1 MRHSLLF
8 LLLAILGACTPSK
21 TQAQPQGDQTV
32 GTETDIQDPQPA
44 DSLLTIAMC
53 GDIMMGTTYPTVRL
67 PQNDGAEIFSHVKHL
82 FQDADLSAGNLEGVI
97 ADGGKSTKDMS
108 KANNYAFR
116 TPESYAHLLSEA
128 GFDYLNLANNHTN
141 DFGAEGMRRT
151 REILTQ
157 QGIAYSGLP
166 DCESVIVEKN
176 GIRYGICSFGQNS
189 YTLKHTDT
197 ASVTRIVSALRPQC
211 DILVVNF
218 HGGAEGTKYSH
229 LPDGPETYLGEN
241 RGNLRVFAH
250 HCIDLGADL
259 VFGHGPHVVRAVECY
274 KGHLIAYSLGNFCT
288 TYGIN
293 VAGLTGYAPV
303 LVARIDR
310 DGLFVEGRIHSF
322 IQTPGT
328 GPLPDLDNKVA
339 QHMRSLSEVD
349 FRGNYGLTISDDGT
363 LTPKP

>member
-1 MRHSLLF
+1 MRRSLLI
-8 LLLAILGACTPSK
+8 LLFALLVACTPAK
-21 TQAQPQGDQTV
+21 TQAQPQTEPQNDSQT
-32 GTETDIQDPQPA
+32 TDSQPA

-67 PQNDGAEIFSHVKHL
+67 PQNNGAEIFAHVKQL
-82 FQDADLSAGNLEGVI
+82 FLDADLSAGNLEGVI
-97 ADGGKSTKDMS
+97 ADGGKSTKDVS

-116 TPESYAHLLSEA
+116 TPESYAHLLTEA

-141 DFGAEGMRRT
+141 DFGPEGRQRT
-151 REILTQ
+151 REILEKE
-157 QGIAYSGLP
+157 GIAYSGLP
-166 DCESVIVEKN
+166 DCESVVVEKN
-176 GIRYGICSFGQNS
+176 GVRYGICSFGQNS

-197 ASVTRIVSALRPQC
+197 ASVTRIVTALRPRC
-211 DILVVNF
+211 DILIVNF

-241 RGNLRVFAH
+241 RGNLRAFAH
-250 HCIDLGADL
+250 RCIDLGADL

-303 LVARIDR
+303 LVARIAR
-310 DGLFVEGRIHSF
+310 DGSFVEGRIHSF

-328 GPLPDLDNKVA
+328 GPLPDLENKVA
-339 QHMRSLSEVD
+339 QHMRALSEAD
-349 FRGNYGLTISDDGT
+349 FRGNYGLEISDNGT
-363 LTPKP
+363 LTRKTR

>member
-1 MRHSLLF
+1 MRRSLLI
-8 LLLAILGACTPSK
+8 LLFALLVACTPAK
-21 TQAQPQGDQTV
+21 TQAQPQTEPQTDSQ
-32 GTETDIQDPQPA
+32 TTDSQPA

-67 PQNDGAEIFSHVKHL
+67 PQNNGAEIFAHVKQL
-82 FQDADLSAGNLEGVI
+82 FLDADLSAGNLEGVI
-97 ADGGKSTKDMS
+97 ADGGKSTKDVS

-116 TPESYAHLLSEA
+116 TPESYAHLLTEA

-141 DFGAEGMRRT
+141 DFGPEGRQRT
-151 REILTQ
+151 REILEKE
-157 QGIAYSGLP
+157 GIAYSGLP
-166 DCESVIVEKN
+166 DCESVVVEKN
-176 GIRYGICSFGQNS
+176 GVRYGICSFGQNS

-197 ASVTRIVSALRPQC
+197 ASVTRIVTALRPRC
-211 DILVVNF
+211 DILIVNF

-241 RGNLRVFAH
+241 RGNLRAFAH
-250 HCIDLGADL
+250 RCIDLGADL

-303 LVARIDR
+303 LVARIAR
-310 DGLFVEGRIHSF
+310 DGSFVEGRIHSF

-328 GPLPDLDNKVA
+328 GPLPDLENKVA
-339 QHMRSLSEVD
+339 QHMRALSEAD
-349 FRGNYGLTISDDGT
+349 FRGNYGLEISDNGT
-363 LTPKP
+363 LTRKTR

>member
-1 MRHSLLF
+1 MKRVLLT
-8 LLLAILGACTPSK
+8 LLLALAS
-21 TQAQPQGDQTV
+21 QSALAQPTV
-32 GTETDIQDPQPA
+32 PSEPV

-67 PQNDGAEIFSHVKHL
+67 PQNNGAEIFAHVKQL
-82 FQDADLSAGNLEGVI
+82 FLDADLSAGNLEGVI
-97 ADGGKSTKDMS
+97 ADGGKSTKDVS

-116 TPESYAHLLSEA
+116 TPESYAHLLTEA

-141 DFGAEGMRRT
+141 DFGLEGRQRT
-151 REILTQ
+151 REILEKE
-157 QGIAYSGLP
+157 GIAYSGLP
-166 DCESVIVEKN
+166 DCESVVVEKN
-176 GIRYGICSFGQNS
+176 GVRYGICSFGQNS

-197 ASVTRIVSALRPQC
+197 ASVTRIVTALRPRC

-241 RGNLRVFAH
+241 RGNLRAFAH
-250 HCIDLGADL
+250 RCIDLGADL

-303 LVARIDR
+303 LVARIAR
-310 DGLFVEGRIHSF
+310 DGSFVEGRIHSF

-328 GPLPDLDNKVA
+328 GPLPDLENKVA
-339 QHMRSLSEVD
+339 QHMRALSEAD
-349 FRGNYGLTISDDGT
+349 FRGNYGLEISDNGT
-363 LTPKP
+363 LTRKTR

>member
-1 MRHSLLF
+1 MRRPFLT
-8 LLLAILGACTPSK
+8 LLLALTALLPAIPAK
-21 TQAQPQGDQTV
+21 AQPTV
-32 GTETDIQDPQPA
+32 PAEPA

-67 PQNDGAEIFSHVKHL
+67 PQNDGATIFADVKQL
-82 FQDADLSAGNLEGVI
+82 FLDADLAAGNLEGVI
-97 ADGGKSTKDMS
+97 CDGGKCTKDTG

-116 TPESYAHLLSEA
+116 TPESYAHLLKEA

-141 DFGAEGMRRT
+141 DFGSFGLERT
-151 REILTQ
+151 REILKQ
-157 QGIAYSGLP
+157 QGIAYTGLP
-166 DCESVIVEKN
+166 DCESVVVEKN
-176 GIRYGICSFGQNS
+176 GVRYGICSFGQNS

-241 RGNLRVFAH
+241 RGNLRAFAH

-259 VFGHGPHVVRAVECY
+259 VFGHGPHVTRAVECY

-288 TYGIN
+288 TFGIN

-303 LVARIDR
+303 LVARITR
-310 DGLFVEGRIHSF
+310 DGQFVEGRIHSF
-322 IQTPGT
+322 IQSPGT
-328 GPLPDLDNKVA
+328 GPKLDASDKVA
-339 QHMRSLSEVD
+339 QHMRALSEAD
-349 FRGNYGLTISDDGT
+349 FRGNYGLEISDNGT
-363 LTPKP
+363 LTRKTR